1 MKTFSKLIA
10 IIFATGLATACSE
23 LKNDDH
29 YGSTDV
35 TITNPE
41 LKIVKES
48 SEAYISGRSDMS
60 SMSALFASEG
70 IFDELN
76 QKGQLSTILVVTND
90 HFTQPEEKVNFVTR
104 SHVSDMSVSPA
115 NLHNGDRL
123 MMWHGK
129 YVNVSMDEEGQEG
142 IIIDHLMFNNA
153 HVKEVIKTGNGYVYV
168 IDEMIN
174 TPTSLRD
181 YIDNLGD
188 DYSIF
193 KEMVNAS
200 GGKEFDRANSKAIGI
215 NAEGNT
221 VYDSVFIYTNTF
233 FENQGFD
240 MNSESLTATMLLF
253 SNDVINNALYDAH
266 DRLQKWGLE
275 RKDSLMKDWIL
286 KVAFFKKQ
294 YTAEELTDSEEP
306 LSSIFNKDWDTKKQN
321 IDLANPENLSNGIV
335 YKVNKLILP
344 QNVLIYRLK
353 DCFYH
358 YEVCTAEQKE
368 EFFKMTNMKFDK
380 CNTEVAA
387 WTPWEGVWPL
397 HENRVM
403 QVSKTEDVTPEDG
416 FILDFTLIKQNDDG
430 TISPFLIPPGNYR
443 LAMGSKQNMNIDVI
457 VTVFAEGQEIAKSE
471 LVNWGGNTAFHY
483 DRGNTLPYCYPEG
496 YNASYV
502 SANSSS
508 PNKNKAGNYDTD
520 GGLILQELAIPD
532 IKGDGSP
539 VKVVLRIQ
547 CEKWYVDPSKGTA
560 SSVIFNHWCLRPIP
574 FNK

>member
-48 SEAYISGRSDMS
+48 SEAYIAGRSDMS
-60 SMSALFASEG
+60 SMSSLFASEG
-70 IFDELN
+70 IFDELDK
-76 QKGQLSTILVVTND
+76 KGQLSTILVVTND
-90 HFTQPEEKVNFVTR
+90 HFKQPEEKVNFVTR

-115 NLHNGDRL
+115 NLHDGDRL

-129 YVNVSMDEEGQEG
+129 YVNVSMDAEGQEG

-153 HVKEVIKTGNGYVYV
+153 HVKEVIKTGNGYIYV

-253 SNDVINNALYDAH
+253 SNDVINDALDDAH
-266 DRLQKWGLE
+266 ERLNKWGLE

-286 KVAFFKKQ
+286 KAAFFKKQ
-294 YTAEELTDSEEP
+294 YTAEEMTDSEEP
-306 LSSIFNKDWDTKKQN
+306 LSSIFSKEWDTHVQKVDADN
-321 IDLANPENLSNGIV
+321 AESLSNGIV
-335 YKVNKLILP
+335 YKVKELTLP
-344 QNVLIYRLK
+344 HNVLIYRLK
-353 DCFYH
+353 DYFFY
-358 YEVCTAEQKE
+358 YENCTDEQKQE
-368 EFFKMTNMKFDK
+368 YFKTANLTFNS

-387 WTPWEGVWPL
+387 WTPLAGVWPL
-397 HENRVM
+397 HENRIIRFDKPKEI
-403 QVSKTEDVTPEDG
+403 SDEEG
-416 FILDFTLIKQNDDG
+416 FTLDFTPIKLNDDG
-430 TISPFLIPPGNYR
+430 TVSPFLIPPGTYR
-443 LAMGSKQNMNIDVI
+443 LAMGTVQNQGLDVI
-457 VTVFAEGQEIAKSE
+457 ITVLVNGQELTKSN
-471 LVNWGGNTAFHY
+471 VVTWGTSTAYHY
-483 DRGNTLPYCYPEG
+483 DRGTTLPHRHPEG
-496 YNASYV
+496 YDAQAVREIGGDS
-502 SANSSS
+502 
-508 PNKNKAGNYDTD
+508 KADNYDTD
-520 GGLILQELAIPD
+520 GGLMIDELTIPD
-532 IKGDGSP
+532 ANGDGSAVNVVFRINCNNWNQKTN
-539 VKVVLRIQ
+539 VK
-547 CEKWYVDPSKGTA
+547 
-560 SSVIFNHWCLRPIP
+560 FHHWCLRPLP
-574 FNK
+574 FN